1 MERAQGFPLGLEDR
15 EEGGTTNLALLPL
28 APHPFLMIYLS
39 SIDCPIKSQ
48 VPLATLTSFRVGGPA
63 QWYVAP
69 ETWKLQASFE
79 WAQAERL
86 AVTLMGAG
94 SNLLV
99 SDRRLTR
106 LSHRYSSSPLHPV
119 QP

>member
-1 MERAQGFPLGLEDR
+1 MESRGRGVPSGIRGHRGRGRQS
-15 EEGGTTNLALLPL
+15 ALILSLPF
-28 APHPFLMIYLS
+28 APRPHPFLMIYLS

-79 WAQAERL
+79 WAQAE
-86 AVTLMGAG
+86 G
-94 SNLLV
+94 
-99 SDRRLTR
+99 
-106 LSHRYSSSPLHPV
+106 
-119 QP
+119 